1 MASVQSPTFTS
12 FNNSLVVQQTKFDAK
27 KFTDLPHLYEWF
39 KKDSFTNYKGLVS
52 LWNQRQIINTPL
64 LNMTELKNNII
75 YVNGPE
81 GKFSYSMPYDL
92 GLPIILENL
101 EKDNA
106 KPGIDGQK
114 FKIKL
119 SDNCF
124 TNTDTLTYDY
134 RDGLNLIV
142 TEDEVYQE
150 GDGFVY
156 TVQIVSFDKKNTYM
170 PSQYLQPGTQYM
182 KISNA
187 NGEYDTQKSSINMR
201 NGMLRLESQIGAA
214 RSVEHWITGW
224 ADMVE
229 IENDQFAY
237 LNRLYGNMQSDN
249 AVTVIGNRDPKTGKG
264 SPGTGRWIK
273 TIEMMLFA
281 EIAQMEERELMWA
294 QGGIVSGS
302 GRSAKRINQG
312 LYQQLR
318 NGNRYTYSKLT
329 RGLIVTAISNMFRGS
344 GIPIEKRK
352 IRLQSGEAATIEL
365 SKLFNQEFAKT
376 PFLVTAN
383 SIPGFIKGDAMNLS
397 FGYRFAEMF
406 IPEIGHVSFEHNP
419 AFDATYNRA
428 SDAFGGSGYPIQS
441 YTIAILDVTDDR
453 WTNAASKIESKVEY
467 QDGFDQG
474 SNIFLVKPKNF
485 DSTYWGYIVGTH
497 HPYGPSAMKGMFSSN
512 SRDGYGMWI
521 KNQSSIWLKDA
532 TRSILIEK
540 ERV

>member
-12 FNNSLVVQQTKFDAK
+12 FNNSLVVQQTRFDAG

-39 KKDSFTNYKGLVS
+39 KKDTFTNYKGLIS

-64 LNMTELKNNII
+64 LSMTELKNNVIT
-75 YVNGPE
+75 VNGPE
-81 GKFSYSMPYDL
+81 GRFCYSMPYDI
-92 GLPIILENL
+92 GLPIVLENL
-101 EKDNA
+101 EKENP
-106 KPGIDGQK
+106 KPGIDGQR
-114 FKIKL
+114 FKLKL

-124 TNTDTLTYDY
+124 TNTDTITYDL
-134 RDGLNLIV
+134 RDGYNLFI
-142 TEDEVYQE
+142 TEDEIYQE
-150 GDGFVY
+150 NDGWVY
-156 TVQIVSFDKKNTYM
+156 TVELVSWNKKKD
-170 PSQYLQPGTQYM
+170 YLPQEFMKPGTQYM

-187 NGEYDTQKSSINMR
+187 NDEYSTQKSSISFR
-201 NGMLRLESQIGAA
+201 NGMLRLENQIGAA
-214 RSVEHWITGW
+214 RSIEHWITGW

-237 LNRLYGNMQSDN
+237 LNRLYGNMESNN
-249 AVTVIGNRDPKTGKG
+249 AVTVIGNRDPKTGRAV
-264 SPGTGRWIK
+264 PGTGRWIK

-281 EIAQMEERELMWA
+281 ELTQMEERDLMWS
-294 QGGIVSGS
+294 QGGLVSGS
-302 GRSAKRINQG
+302 GRSRARINQG

-318 NGNRYTYSKLT
+318 NGNRYLYSKLT

-352 IRLQSGEAATIEL
+352 IRLQAGEAATIEL
-365 SKLFNQEFAKT
+365 SKLFAQEFAKT

-383 SIPGFIKGDAMNLS
+383 SIPGFITGNAMNLG
-397 FGYRFAEMF
+397 FQYRFAEMF
-406 IPEIGHVSFEHNP
+406 IPEVGHVSFEHNP
-419 AFDATYNRA
+419 AFDAVNNRV
-428 SDAFGGSGYPIQS
+428 SDSFTGMGYPIQS
-441 YTIAILDVTDDR
+441 YTIAILDVTDER
-453 WTNAASKIESKVEY
+453 WTNATSRIDSKVEY
-467 QDGFDQG
+467 QPGFDQG
-474 SNIFLVKPKNF
+474 SNIFLVKPKNY

-512 SRDGYGMWI
+512 SRDGYGIWA